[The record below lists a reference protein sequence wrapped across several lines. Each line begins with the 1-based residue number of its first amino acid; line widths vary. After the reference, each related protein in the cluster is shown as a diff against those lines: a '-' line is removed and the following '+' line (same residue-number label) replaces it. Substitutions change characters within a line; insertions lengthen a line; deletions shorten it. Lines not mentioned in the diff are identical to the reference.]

1 MKVLVIGG
9 SGFLGSR
16 VSDFLSRRGY
26 KVTIFDKKK
35 SYWIS
40 KNQNFIKRDI
50 SDTNSLRK
58 AIKGKSF
65 VYNFAAISDID
76 EANSKLLQTAYTNI
90 LCNLKILKICKDYKV
105 KRFIFAST
113 VYVHSSQGGYYKVS
127 KQSAE
132 LFTEE
137 FCKKNNLDYTIL
149 RYGSIYGPRASK
161 NNGINK
167 ILDNALSRRKL
178 EYGGSSKAQRKFIH
192 IDDASSLSVDILNK
206 KYANSNVLI
215 TGNKRYKLKNV
226 LLIIKK
232 KIKLKSKIKF
242 RNLKNQAHYNITP
255 YSYEP
260 SKDKLIKKNK
270 FIKLENYLD
279 KILKK

>member
-16 VSDFLSRRGY
+16 VSDFLTTKGY

-35 SYWIS
+35 SLWIN
-40 KNQNFIKRDI
+40 KNQKFIKGNI
-50 SDTNSLRK
+50 SDNKSLEK
-58 AIKGKSF
+58 NIKGKDF
-65 VYNFAAISDID
+65 VYNFAAISDIE
-76 EANSKLLQTAYTNI
+76 EANNHLIKTAYINI
-90 LCNLKILKICKDYKV
+90 LCNLKILKICKKNKI

-113 VYVHSSQGGYYKVS
+113 VYAHSKQGGFYRVS

-137 FCKKNNLDYTIL
+137 FCKKNNLNYTIL
-149 RYGSIYGPRASK
+149 RYGSIYGPRANK
-161 NNGINK
+161 NNGINR
-167 ILDNALSRRKL
+167 IVFNAQNKGQL
-178 EYGGSSKAQRKFIH
+178 EYGGSSKAERKFIH

-242 RNLKNQAHYNITP
+242 RNLRNQAHYNITP

-260 SKDKLIKKNK
+260 SKDKLIKKSK
-270 FIKLENYLD
+270 FIKLENYLGE
-279 KILKK
+279 ILKK